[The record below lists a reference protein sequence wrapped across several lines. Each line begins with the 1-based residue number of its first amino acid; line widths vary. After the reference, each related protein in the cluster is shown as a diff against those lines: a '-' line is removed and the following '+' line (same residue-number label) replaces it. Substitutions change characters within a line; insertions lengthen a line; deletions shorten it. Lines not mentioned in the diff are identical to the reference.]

1 MVEYYKTFA
10 HFNMTLEQIKL
21 TVEEAF
27 NVIDMASKS
36 RKGPIVRARRLAI
49 WYAREKGYIY
59 ARINEA
65 WNIRHDVSIY
75 HNDFI
80 NNMIRL
86 GDKET
91 ADDIW
96 NTFGVDVTK
105 DLTKEKLTRIRNK
118 FDELLMS
125 CPNSHLSELHERVEI
140 MVKAYNYKHEP
151 QQAEIVTSNAL
162 KIE

>member
-1 MVEYYKTFA
+1 
-10 HFNMTLEQIKL
+10 MTLEQIKL

-36 RKGPIVRARRLAI
+36 RKGPIVEARRLAI

-59 ARINEA
+59 ARITDA
-65 WNIRHDVSIY
+65 WDIGHDSAIY
-75 HNDFI
+75 HNDFV

-86 GDKET
+86 GDKGT
-91 ADDIW
+91 ADNIW

-105 DLTKEKLTRIRNK
+105 DMTKEKLTRIRNK
-118 FDELLMS
+118 FDDLLMS
-125 CPNSHLSELHERVEI
+125 CPNSMISELHERVEL

-151 QQAEIVTSNAL
+151 QEAEVITSNAL